1 MAEKLYYHGRNVSI
15 ETYEKILDTF
25 NENGDPLYH
34 CRQIIMSSDGS
45 VSASNE
51 DIYTYNDMGLL
62 TEKLSKS
69 NGSVTL
75 REVNVYYD
83 NGSIK
88 SRKQYSH
95 GELVYS
101 VYYDEDGN
109 VIHN

>member
-1 MAEKLYYHGRNVSI
+1 
-15 ETYEKILDTF
+15 
-25 NENGDPLYH
+25 
-34 CRQIIMSSDGS
+34 MSSDGS

-75 REVNVYYD
+75 REVNGYYD

-88 SRKQYSH
+88 SRKHYSH
-95 GELVYS
+95 GELVYA

-109 VIHN
+109 VIMN